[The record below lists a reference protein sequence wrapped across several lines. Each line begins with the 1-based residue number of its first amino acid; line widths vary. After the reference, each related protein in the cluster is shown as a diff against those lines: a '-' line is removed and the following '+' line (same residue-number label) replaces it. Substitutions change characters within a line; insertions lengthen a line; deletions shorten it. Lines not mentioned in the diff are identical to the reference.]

1 MASLAIQPEAPEA
14 AVSVEEYLHS
24 VYEPDMDYVDG
35 MLEGRNVGEMSHAR
49 IQRALLFAL
58 AQGESVGH
66 YFVVQETRMQISPT
80 RFRVPDTCLL
90 PMDNLPERIIAL
102 PPLLCVEV
110 LSPEDRFSRIETK
123 CQDYLRMGVPEV
135 WIVDPQTR
143 TVHVLRG
150 ESTTKHREG
159 TIRLEGTP
167 AAIDVTELFNTLN

>member
-1 MASLAIQPEAPEA
+1 MASLAIDPEI

-35 MLEGRNVGEMSHAR
+35 VLEDRNVGELIHWR
-49 IQRALLFAL
+49 IQLALLDML
-58 AQGESVGH
+58 RTGEGLGA
-66 YFVVQETRMQISPT
+66 YFVVQKTRLQVST
-80 RFRVPDTCLL
+80 NRFRVPDTCLIPRSQL
-90 PMDNLPERIIAL
+90 GERILLHA
-102 PPLLCVEV
+102 PMLCVEV
-110 LSPEDRFSRIETK
+110 LSPEDRFSRTEIK

-159 TIRLEGTP
+159 PIRLEGTP
-167 AAIDVTELFNTLN
+167 AQTDVTELFNTLN